1 MNHFGN
7 QIIFYQEERGYMGKT
22 IRRPI
27 NDFGIAICDLIGIST
42 LTDQAIQRIKAQGI
56 TLMDEL
62 EALRNPRIPISSIRK
77 TTLTDQAIE
86 RIKEREKTLRLAS

>member
-42 LTDQAIQRIKAQGI
+42 LTDQAVKRIKAQGI

-62 EALRNPRIPISSIRK
+62 EALRNPHIPISSIRK
-77 TTLTDQAIE
+77 TTLSDQAIE